1 MGQEEAAMYFAGMQ
15 RLVIAAVML
24 VSVLLAVGN
33 NLVNEDRVTWIGS
46 PEVLEK
52 PSDWPSLSLGQGIA
66 AGTMVAWKDLVK
78 QALPVGLGLILVLG
92 VAAFLVFKRK
102 VSVVPWL
109 HTVLRL
115 LLAGMFIAAAW
126 PKFTDPEGFATL
138 VAQYQFLP
146 PPLVNIFSLWLPAFE
161 LVVAFGLLFLPYEK
175 EMGALV
181 LVMLGMFLIALAQAL
196 ARNLGIACGCFDI
209 EGAADAGGTWY
220 SFLRDIVLVFPV
232 VWLMVSGKKRWLWQL
247 G

>member
-1 MGQEEAAMYFAGMQ
+1 MYFAAMQ
-15 RLVIAAVML
+15 RLILAVIVL
-24 VSVLLAVGN
+24 LSVLLAVGN
-33 NLVNEDRVTWIGS
+33 NLVNEDRVDWVGS

-66 AGTMVAWKDLVK
+66 AGTMVAWKDFKK
-78 QALPVGLGLILVLG
+78 QALPISAGILVTLG
-92 VAAFLVFKRK
+92 VAAYLVFVRRL
-102 VSVVPWL
+102 SATPWL

-115 LLAGMFIAAAW
+115 LLAAMFVAAGW
-126 PKFTDPEGFATL
+126 PKFSDPHSFATL

-146 PPLVNIFSLWLPAFE
+146 PPLVNFFSLWLSSFE
-161 LVVAFGLLFLPYEK
+161 LVVAFGLVFLPYEK
-175 EMGALV
+175 EMAALV

-232 VWLMVSGKKRWLWQL
+232 VWLMVKGKRRWLWKL
-247 G
+247 A